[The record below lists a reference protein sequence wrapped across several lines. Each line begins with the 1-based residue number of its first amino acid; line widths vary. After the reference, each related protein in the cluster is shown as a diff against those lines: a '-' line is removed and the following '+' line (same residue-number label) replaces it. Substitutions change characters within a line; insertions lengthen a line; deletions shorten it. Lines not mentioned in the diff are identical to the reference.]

1 MKRSRLT
8 SLLAGAT
15 LLAALGFYL
24 HDAVGADVA
33 ATTPAAP
40 VSAITPRDPR
50 EPSRVPVSWELNFK
64 HGTLER
70 IILNV
75 DGKDQTFW
83 YMRYTVTNNSGRDVL
98 FTPNFQIVAETGT
111 VIDGYKDAPD
121 GAFEKIKKLY
131 GNPLLLS
138 PINIDG
144 KLLQGDDNAKDA
156 VAIFP
161 ALDPN
166 ARNFKV
172 FVMCLSG
179 ETSQVSNPL
188 TGKPVILQKTLELD
202 YNIPGQAIGIDP
214 KPNLTL
220 TTWVMK

>member
-15 LLAALGFYL
+15 LVAALGLYL
-24 HDAVGADVA
+24 HAAVGADTA
-33 ATTPAAP
+33 ATATAP
-40 VSAITPRDPR
+40 SAITPRDPR
-50 EPSRVPVSWELNFK
+50 EPSRVPISWELNFK
-64 HGTLER
+64 HGPLER
-70 IILNV
+70 IIFNV
-75 DGKDQTFW
+75 DGKDQTYW

-98 FTPNFQIVAETGT
+98 FTPNFQILAETGT
-111 VIDGYKDAPD
+111 FIDGYKNVPD
-121 GAFEKIKKLY
+121 GVFDKIKTLF

-138 PINIDG
+138 PINADG

-161 ALDPN
+161 ALDGN

-172 FVMCLSG
+172 FVMGLSG
-179 ETSQVSNPL
+179 ETSEVSNPV

-214 KPNLTL
+214 KPSLTL
-220 TTWVMK
+220 TAWVMK